1 MTDRDPL
8 NIVGTLVADKY
19 RVEKLVGE
27 GGFAVVYRAIHTIWN
42 KPVAIK
48 FFNGLSSAPVDQ
60 RDQFQQAFIQEGALL
75 TELSSHT
82 AAIVQA
88 RDVGTYTSPDGQWMP
103 YMVLEWLE
111 GLALDELLDA
121 EKRAGAPPWTLLE
134 VHALLGQVAAAL
146 DVAHRKGIAHRD
158 IKPPNLFVLGAGERD
173 RGGAVKVL
181 DFGVAKMMSD
191 NTQLK
196 AALAKTS
203 MGVTSFTPQYGAPE
217 QFSRTYGATG
227 PWTDVFALALVAV
240 EMLAGKIALDGE
252 DLVQLGFSSG
262 NPARRPTP
270 RTLGAV
276 VPDEVEAVFERALA
290 VRPEDRYAR
299 AAEFWT
305 AFEHA
310 LGVTSSASTRAL
322 TPSVRAITAP
332 TVLAPNT
339 PLVRPASSTTD
350 GGAATSA
357 PRPSEGKSKLGLV
370 IAGIA
375 AVGIAAA
382 AAIALRGGGSNT
394 GNSAAAATPVGS
406 AATPIIASA
415 PPAPSASV
423 AAPSCPERTAK
434 IPAGQ
439 YFQGSD
445 TKDAGDNE
453 KPSHNVSL
461 NAFCMDLYETTA
473 KEYKACSD
481 VGKCRRPSNEVEWPK
496 ITPAD
501 RKLYSPLCTFGQAGM
516 EDHPINCVNFAM
528 AETYCKAQGKR
539 LPTEA
544 EWEYATRGPDGRIY
558 PWGDEAP
565 TAKHLNA
572 CGSECVAWGQKHGTA
587 LAALYPED
595 DGYATTAPVGKFEAG
610 RSRFGPY
617 DVAGNVWE
625 WVADWYAPYTA
636 DAKTNPKGPDTG
648 EKKVIR
654 GGAWNGSYKNWL
666 RPSFRYAQD
675 PTALSYGIGFRC
687 VADL

>member
-1 MTDRDPL
+1 MSDRDPL
-8 NIVGTLVADKY
+8 RIVGTVVAEKY
-19 RVEKLVGE
+19 RIEKLVGE
-27 GGFAVVYRAIHTIWN
+27 GGFAVVYRATHTIWN

-111 GLALDELLDA
+111 GYALDELLDR
-121 EKRAGAPPWTLLE
+121 EQRTGAPPWTLGE

-146 DVAHRKGIAHRD
+146 DVAHGKGIAHRD
-158 IKPPNLFVLGAGERD
+158 IKPPNLFVLGSSGREP
-173 RGGAVKVL
+173 GALVKVL

-196 AALAKTS
+196 AALAKTG

-240 EMLAGKIALDGE
+240 EMLAGRLALEGD
-252 DLVQLGFSSG
+252 DLVQLGFAAG

-270 RTLGAV
+270 RALGVAI
-276 VPDEVEAVFERALA
+276 PDAVEAVFAKALA
-290 VRPEDRYAR
+290 VQPEQRYAR
-299 AAEFWT
+299 AAEFWA
-305 AFEHA
+305 AFDEA
-310 LGVTSSASTRAL
+310 LGVTRSSRLPGLNRAH
-322 TPSVRAITAP
+322 TAP
-332 TVLAPNT
+332 TELAPST
-339 PLVRPASSTTD
+339 PMLRPASATTGD
-350 GGAATSA
+350 GAATSS
-357 PRPSEGKSKLGLV
+357 PRPSERKSKTGLI
-370 IAGIA
+370 IAGVVA
-375 AVGIAAA
+375 LGAAAA
-382 AAIALRGGGSNT
+382 AAIALKGGGS
-394 GNSAAAATPVGS
+394 SAPAAAPLASTP
-406 AATPIIASA
+406 APIVASA
-415 PPAPSASV
+415 PPPAPSA
-423 AAPSCPERTAK
+423 APPAPECPTGTAH

-439 YFQGSD
+439 FFQGSD

-453 KPSHNVSL
+453 KPSHNVTL

-473 KEYKACSD
+473 REYKACSD
-481 VGKCRRPSNEVEWPK
+481 VGKCRRPPAEVDWPK

-516 EDHPINCVNFAM
+516 EDHPINCVTHEM
-528 AETYCKAQGKR
+528 ATTYCQAQGKR

-558 PWGDEAP
+558 PWGDDPP

-572 CGSECVAWGQKHGTA
+572 CGSECVSWGQKHGTA
-587 LAALYPED
+587 LAALYPAD

-625 WVADWYAPYTA
+625 WVADWYAPYTP

-654 GGAWNGSYKNWL
+654 GGRGTAATRAGSA
-666 RPSFRYAQD
+666 RPFATLKIRARGA
-675 PTALSYGIGFRC
+675 TAS
-687 VADL
+687 ASAA

>member
-1 MTDRDPL
+1 MSNRDPL
-8 NIVGTLVADKY
+8 GIVGTLVADKY
-19 RVEKLVGE
+19 RIEKLVGE
-27 GGFAVVYRAIHTIWN
+27 GGFAVVYRAMHSIWN

-48 FFNGLSSAPVDQ
+48 FFNGLSSAPIDQ
-60 RDQFQQAFIQEGALL
+60 RAEFQQAFIQEGALL
-75 TELSSHT
+75 TELSSKT

-111 GLALDELLDA
+111 GFALDELLER
-121 EKRAGAPPWTLLE
+121 EKRAGLPPWTIAE
-134 VHALLGQVAAAL
+134 VHQLLAQVAAAL
-146 DVAHRKGIAHRD
+146 DVAHGKGVAHRD
-158 IKPPNLFVLGAGERD
+158 IKPPNLFVLGAGD
-173 RGGAVKVL
+173 HDPAASVKVL

-196 AALAKTS
+196 AALAKTG
-203 MGVTSFTPQYGAPE
+203 MGLTSFTPQYGAPE
-217 QFSRTYGATG
+217 QFSRSYGATG

-240 EMLAGKIALDGE
+240 EMLTGNIALDGD
-252 DLVQLGFSSG
+252 DLVQLGFASG

-270 RTLGAV
+270 RTLG
-276 VPDEVEAVFERALA
+276 VPVTDAVEAVFEKALA
-290 VRPEDRYAR
+290 VKPDDRFAR
-299 AAEFWT
+299 AADFWA
-305 AFEHA
+305 AFDRA
-310 LGVTSSASTRAL
+310 LGVQGVPGSRA
-322 TPSVRAITAP
+322 PSPSERVRTAP
-332 TVLAPNT
+332 TELAPSQ
-339 PLVRPASSTTD
+339 PF
-350 GGAATSA
+350 
-357 PRPSEGKSKLGLV
+357 PRPVEATTGNSTATTGPRPEEGKSKVGLV
-370 IAGIA
+370 VGGI
-375 AVGIAAA
+375 VVLAAA
-382 AAIALRGGGSNT
+382 AGAAFFLKAGSKGSAPAAAPVT
-394 GNSAAAATPVGS
+394 TSAPPVVASAAPAPS
-406 AATPIIASA
+406 AA
-415 PPAPSASV
+415 PPAPT
-423 AAPSCPERTAK
+423 CPERMAT

-445 TKDAGDNE
+445 DKDAGENE
-453 KPSHNVSL
+453 KPSHNVTL
-461 NAFCMDLYETTA
+461 ATYCIDLYETTA

-501 RKLYSPLCTFGQAGM
+501 RKLYAPLCTFGKEGL
-516 EDHPINCVNFAM
+516 EDHPINCVSHSM
-528 AETYCKAQGKR
+528 AENYCKAQGKR

-572 CGSECVAWGQKHGTA
+572 CGTECVTWGRKNGTA
-587 LAALYPED
+587 LSALYPAD

-610 RSRFGPY
+610 KSRFGPY

-625 WVADWYAPYTA
+625 WVADWYAPYTP

-654 GGAWNGSYKNWL
+654 GGAWNGSYTSWL

-675 PTALSYGIGFRC
+675 PNALSYGIGFRC
-687 VADL
+687 AADL

>member
-1 MTDRDPL
+1 MSARDPL
-8 NIVGTLVADKY
+8 RIVGTLVADKY
-19 RVEKLVGE
+19 RIEKLVGE
-27 GGFAVVYRAIHTIWN
+27 GGFALVYRAVHTIWN

-60 RDQFQQAFIQEGALL
+60 RAQFQQAFIQEGALL

-111 GLALDELLDA
+111 GFALDQLLEH
-121 EKRAGAPPWTLLE
+121 EKRAGLAPWTLAE
-134 VHALLGQVAAAL
+134 VLGLLGQVAAAL
-146 DVAHRKGIAHRD
+146 DVAHGKGIAHRD
-158 IKPPNLFVLGAGERD
+158 IKPPNLFVIGTGERNPAA
-173 RGGAVKVL
+173 AVKVL

-191 NTQLK
+191 NTELK
-196 AALAKTS
+196 AALAKTG
-203 MGVTSFTPQYGAPE
+203 MAVTSFTPQYGAPE
-217 QFSRTYGATG
+217 QFSRSYGATG

-240 EMLAGKIALDGE
+240 EMLTGKPPLEGD
-252 DLVQLGFSSG
+252 DLVQLGFAAG
-262 NPARRPTP
+262 NPTRRPTP
-270 RTLGAV
+270 RTLGLA
-276 VPDEVEAVFERALA
+276 VPDAVESVFARALA
-290 VRPEDRYAR
+290 VRPEERYAR
-299 AAEFWT
+299 AAEFWA

-310 LGVTSSASTRAL
+310 LGTTSSAARTLR
-322 TPSVRAITAP
+322 PSVRPHTAP
-332 TVLAPNT
+332 TELAPAT
-339 PLVRPASSTTD
+339 VPLRTGPSTTD
-350 GGAATSA
+350 GGAATTD
-357 PRPSEGKSKLGLV
+357 PRPVETKSKLGLV
-370 IAGIA
+370 VA
-375 AVGIAAA
+375 AVAALGLAAA
-382 AAIALRGGGSNT
+382 AALALRNKPAPEKPTAAASVAST
-394 GNSAAAATPVGS
+394 PAPVVASAA
-406 AATPIIASA
+406 
-415 PPAPSASV
+415 PAASV
-423 AAPSCPERTAK
+423 AAPVPSCPERSAK

-445 TKDAGDNE
+445 AKDAADNE

-501 RKLYSPLCTFGQAGM
+501 RKLYAPLCTFGKPEL

-544 EWEYATRGPDGRIY
+544 EWEYATRGPDGRVY

-565 TAKHLNA
+565 TPKHVNA
-572 CGSECVAWGQKHGTA
+572 CGSECVAWGQKHGVA
-587 LAALYPED
+587 LPALYPAD
-595 DGYATTAPVGKFEAG
+595 DGYPTTAPVGKFEAG

-636 DAKTNPKGPDTG
+636 DAQTSPKGPDSG
-648 EKKVIR
+648 DKKVIR
-654 GGAWNGSYKNWL
+654 GGAWNGSFASWL

-675 PTALSYGIGFRC
+675 PAALSYGIGFRC
-687 VADL
+687 AADL